1 MNNDNEPKNSA
12 LSKGD
17 VNSNFTDKVE
27 KWWNSLTYNQK
38 RDYEKKTFSQ
48 EWFEDN
54 TLVYEDI
61 EKMYRKH
68 ILNCC

>member
-27 KWWNSLTYNQK
+27 KWWNSLTYKQK